1 MLAFLF
7 LCSVFITHGVRGQTT
22 SEMETETSSGVV
34 SCGGYF
40 YGSSGTFSSPNYP
53 NHYPNNADCIW
64 YIRPNRQIV
73 ELKFF
78 NVNTECS
85 YDDIYVYDGSYTGS
99 RLLGKFCYSNRTTF
113 YSTQQYLTVRFRS
126 DSSVNYP
133 GFYATYSVVAEGL
146 CENNCG
152 YQVGNC
158 SCSASCEYW
167 GKCCADYREVCLA
180 TTVPTAPTSSTGH
193 ISCRYN
199 CGSHLGSCSCSSS
212 CRYYGNC
219 CHDYYSYCESTT
231 NSPSSARPSCRYNCG
246 SYMGS
251 CSCSSSCEYRGNCC
265 PDYYSY
271 CSSTTNSPTAA
282 QPSCRY
288 NCGYYLG
295 NCSCASSCRYYG
307 SCCHDYYSYCS
318 SSTNRPVTARPSC
331 RYNCGSHMGSCSCSS
346 SCQYY
351 GNCCHDYSYYC
362 AATTPPVSSC
372 GGALWNSGTFSSPN
386 HPGYYHDNAYCL
398 WQLRASYDQRIF
410 LAFTYLQLENCCSCD
425 YISVY
430 DGPSVNSQF
439 LGKVCNNSL
448 STFYSSSNYMTV
460 VFRTD
465 GSVVGR
471 GFSAEFMSSL
481 NPNSGRV
488 DCSSDNMNI
497 VIDRSYLNSLGYD
510 GHNLYLDDPYC
521 RPQVSSYQV
530 VFSFPLNTCGNVRKF
545 VNGKVVYT
553 NTLRGFP
560 STHGE
565 ITRQSHLKMKVNCLM
580 QPDSVSQTL
589 FVVHPKNISSISG
602 SGRYNTSMAFYTS
615 SSFYYEVTEVPYEV
629 TLNQNLYVQVNMRR
643 PDSSLV
649 LFLDTC
655 VASPTPFDFHTR
667 AYYLV
672 RDGCRVDN
680 TYQPISTGT
689 SYRARFTFRAF
700 QFLRATDSVYLQ
712 CKVVICPA
720 SDGNSRCRRGCSRRV
735 ARELESEH
743 HSQTLVL
750 GPIKLKESEKKK
762 EEEPEKQNKA

>member
-219 CHDYYSYCESTT
+219 CHDYYSYC
-231 NSPSSARPSCRYNCG
+231 
-246 SYMGS
+246 
-251 CSCSSSCEYRGNCC
+251 
-265 PDYYSY
+265 
-271 CSSTTNSPTAA
+271 
-282 QPSCRY
+282 
-288 NCGYYLG
+288 
-295 NCSCASSCRYYG
+295 
-307 SCCHDYYSYCS
+307 S
-318 SSTNRPVTARPSC
+318 SSTNSPVTARPSC